1 VTLHP
6 PPEIQNG
13 VAPASARADAG
24 RSSKRP
30 TDEITAGSRGRRV
43 AIFVLRGARCL
54 TTVDE
59 IGSYAPRR
67 LFVVQAFSPRHHCGR
82 VWRVIAAWSHGV
94 TCAGVYQHRALESGR
109 FCSLIRA
116 RVWGKGMA
124 HWLGGERAVGA
135 NKQIQDC
142 LFEIETKGSCRR
154 QR

>member
-13 VAPASARADAG
+13 VAPASARAVAG

-43 AIFVLRGARCL
+43 AIIRPAWSTVFERGN
-54 TTVDE
+54 E
-59 IGSYAPRR
+59 IGSYAPGR

-94 TCAGVYQHRALESGR
+94 TCAGVYQHRALGVRTLLLAYSCES
-109 FCSLIRA
+109 
-116 RVWGKGMA
+116 VGKRHGTLA
-124 HWLGGERAVGA
+124 WW
-135 NKQIQDC
+135 
-142 LFEIETKGSCRR
+142 
-154 QR
+154 

>member
-1 VTLHP
+1 M
-6 PPEIQNG
+6 
-13 VAPASARADAG
+13 RAAVKQAT
-24 RSSKRP
+24 RRP

-43 AIFVLRGARCL
+43 AIIPLAWSTVFERGN
-54 TTVDE
+54 E
-59 IGSYAPRR
+59 IGSYAPGR
-67 LFVVQAFSPRHHCGR
+67 LLVVQAFSPRHHCGR

-94 TCAGVYQHRALESGR
+94 TCAGVYQHRALDSGR

-142 LFEIETKGSCRR
+142 LFEVETRGSCRR
-154 QR
+154 QQ